1 MISTTPS
8 KIRVRDTIQNLAR
21 KGHRTGRRGIIN
33 LKGDHHIQYPVLS
46 IYAKILSHSHRYI
59 NQSSYTRKPVDVRKK
74 MQSCGKKV
82 SLNKIFS
89 HLPENLVATDSIK

>member
-33 LKGDHHIQYPVLS
+33 LKDTLIKVHTPENRLTFGKRCKV
-46 IYAKILSHSHRYI
+46 
-59 NQSSYTRKPVDVRKK
+59 V
-74 MQSCGKKV
+74 GKK
-82 SLNKIFS
+82 
-89 HLPENLVATDSIK
+89 